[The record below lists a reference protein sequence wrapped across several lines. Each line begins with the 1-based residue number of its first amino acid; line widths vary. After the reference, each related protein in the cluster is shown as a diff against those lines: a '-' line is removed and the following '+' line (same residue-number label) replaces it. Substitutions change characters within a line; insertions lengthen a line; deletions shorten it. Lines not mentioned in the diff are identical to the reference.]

1 MTQGAVEPFRGHFR
15 RMPTR
20 FTTNRPEVLEPALA
34 LRPGRVDQVI
44 EIGLPAEKERRLLAR
59 RYAGSLRVDDTL
71 VEEAARRVGRA
82 SPAFI
87 KELMRRAAQAML
99 ERGAEGEIDKSD
111 LEQALQ
117 DMLGASGRL
126 GARILGAEGGFG
138 FSAPS

>member
-15 RMPTR
+15 RVPTR

-71 VEEAARRVGRA
+71 VEEAARRVGRV

-126 GARILGAEGGFG
+126 GARILGGEGGFG